1 MALIRWVLFVLSA
14 ECVGLLIIT
23 PRGTATAILAALFF
37 LFFTLYC
44 WALGAFA
51 RTPHTDSRKAKP

>member
-1 MALIRWVLFVLSA
+1 MSVLRWVLFILSA
-14 ECVGLLIIT
+14 ECIGLLIVT
-23 PRGTATAILAALFF
+23 PRSVATAALAALFF

-51 RTPHTDSRKAKP
+51 RRPHTDSRKAKP